1 MEYLI
6 FYTLDIQIT
15 LEKQKICDILL
26 VSITSDDFINKGPL
40 QPFFKSNERAKFLS
54 SIKYVDYVYISNSE
68 TGEEALNLFKPDF
81 YIKGSDYINKK
92 NDKSS

>member
-1 MEYLI
+1 M
-6 FYTLDIQIT
+6 
-15 LEKQKICDILL
+15 L
-26 VSITSDDFINKGPL
+26 VSITDDFINKGPL

-81 YIKGSDYINKK
+81 YIKGADYINKK
-92 NDKSS
+92 NVKQLKKKCM